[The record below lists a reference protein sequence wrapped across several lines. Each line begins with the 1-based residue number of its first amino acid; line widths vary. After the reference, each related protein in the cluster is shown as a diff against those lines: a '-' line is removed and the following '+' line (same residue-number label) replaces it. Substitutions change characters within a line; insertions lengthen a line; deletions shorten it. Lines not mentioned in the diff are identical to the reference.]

1 MCMQTNFGCCL
12 IDGEVIE
19 KKEKKKI
26 KTKKAKAQKKQK
38 KNNISNKG
46 RVWMNVKFMSD
57 RISDVLLKKYAAIL
71 TDFF

>member
-38 KNNISNKG
+38 KTIYQT
-46 RVWMNVKFMSD
+46 RVEFE
-57 RISDVLLKKYAAIL
+57 
-71 TDFF
+71 